1 MRISDWSSDVCS
13 SELLRCRGSADAVLR
28 ANGTTQEEGGESYGQ
43 EMSHPIPIICW
54 LAAGSPMGPRLH
66 PFAGEERHADDH
78 RRHTE
83 RQQLEQILPRT
94 AKFLRSVA
102 PPCSSDERRVGKEC
116 VSTCRSRCST
126 FHEKKYK
133 ILPQE
138 PDHTFK

>member
-28 ANGTTQEEGGESYGQ
+28 AHGTTQEEGGESYGQ

-78 RRHTE
+78 RRQPE
-83 RQQLEQILPRT
+83 SKKFKKNLPRT
-94 AKFLRSVA
+94 ANSHPPVA
-102 PPCSSDERRVGKEC
+102 PPC
-116 VSTCRSRCST
+116 
-126 FHEKKYK
+126 
-133 ILPQE
+133 IPPAPQA
-138 PDHTFK
+138 PRQPTPPH